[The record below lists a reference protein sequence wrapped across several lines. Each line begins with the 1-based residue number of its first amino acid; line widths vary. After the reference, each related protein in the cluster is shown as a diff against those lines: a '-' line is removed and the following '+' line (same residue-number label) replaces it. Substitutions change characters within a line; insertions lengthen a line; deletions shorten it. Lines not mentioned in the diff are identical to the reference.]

1 MGEEQ
6 FGIRNSEFGIEIIAA
21 KVQTKSFPSK
31 HSGDSCGDAEHNH
44 RNLDKLYR
52 QERKHAALG
61 LELPGCNAQEYKV
74 HDNLGQNA
82 EHAPLPREIKENGA
96 PRTHEHPDV
105 VSVNEREQKNVGFA
119 FVVRAV
125 AAPAGALVEELLPR
139 VHRGCLDDCILV
151 EIVADLRS
159 RDFHHLVDEHVVVAT
174 REVDEVS
181 ESADFKEQV
190 LLVRKASRTGDN
202 RATKTKACR
211 FHRSVAERFEFLVEV
226 RHRARAVI
234 LLGALHNADTIDK
247 SPGHGGNPALAR
259 DAVGVHRQE
268 HFVFRN
274 LEGAFEG
281 ALLGACNLR

>member
-1 MGEEQ
+1 M
-6 FGIRNSEFGIEIIAA
+6 APL
-21 KVQTKSFPSK
+21 FPSK
-31 HSGDSCGDAEHNH
+31 HSRDSRGDAEHNH
-44 RNLDKLYR
+44 RDLDKLYR
-52 QERKHAALG
+52 QEREHAALG
-61 LELPGCNAQEYKV
+61 LELPRGDAQEYKV

-82 EHAPLPREIKENGA
+82 EHAPLPRKVEEYSA

-105 VSVNEREQKNVGFA
+105 VRVNEREQKDVGFA

-139 VHRGCLDDCILV
+139 VHRGGLDHCILV

-159 RDFHHLVDEHVVVAT
+159 RDFHHLVDEHVVIAT

-190 LLVRKASRTGDN
+190 LLVREACRTGDN
-202 RATKTKACR
+202 RASKAKTCR
-211 FHRSVAERFEFLVEV
+211 FHRGVTERFEFLVEV
-226 RHRARAVI
+226 RHRTCAVV
-234 LLGALHNADTIDK
+234 LFWPLYNADAIDK

-268 HFVFRN
+268 HFVFGN
-274 LEGAFEG
+274 LEGAFER